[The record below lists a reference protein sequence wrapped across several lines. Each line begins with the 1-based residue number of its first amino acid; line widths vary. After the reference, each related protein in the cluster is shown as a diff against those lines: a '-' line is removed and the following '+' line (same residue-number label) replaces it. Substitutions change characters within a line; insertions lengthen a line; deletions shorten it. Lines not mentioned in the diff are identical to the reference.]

1 MATRTLLDRQGSY
14 RTLVVNRDVVKE
26 IAVGVWEILSDERT
40 TTFFAGQSTL
50 YRGGDHADG
59 GLGPQHLEKI
69 GVGDEG
75 VLVKVEGFGRDADV
89 FQLGKKAVHAVC
101 SV

>member
-50 YRGGDHADG
+50 HRGGDHADG